1 MLRLLK
7 APSLMTKFLPA
18 CLLLLLSLSLQ
29 AELRVEVDRTSVRVN
44 ESLNMLITSDQ
55 GSVEQIDLSQL
66 PPELEVIARS
76 TRQNVQIINGRRSA
90 NYELSLTLIAV
101 ATGEV
106 SIPALQ
112 ARGDS
117 SQPVSISIAPEA
129 SGANKVVELT
139 LESALQQAYV
149 FQEVPLT
156 LRLRLAGDLT
166 QGELS
171 DLDIPQAHI
180 ELINEQRYR
189 QGSGEVIER
198 NYVLYPQ
205 SVGSL
210 NIPSLRFQGSLRAN
224 SRLGL
229 SGGVVRSSSSE
240 FSIEVLPPAV
250 GELAQWLPAS
260 SVRLTEELQPVS
272 SQIALGQPIT
282 RRITLEAVGA
292 LGEKLPAIDLA
303 PIANDDLRQ
312 YRDQSQYNNTKSRS
326 SMVGQRVEN
335 IVYIPQNLG
344 TAQLPEIVVPWW
356 DVNSGQLAY
365 ASLPARQLQIV
376 ANPNASL
383 TADPTSV
390 PAAVADAE
398 PQATVASTPD
408 TGDSAIGSP
417 ISVQSNILYLLAGL
431 LLFSLL
437 INLWLAISWWR
448 RRPVAPASSGH
459 NISQSYYQDLR
470 QAIDAGDNSQIS
482 LIWRRW
488 QRHWQRQQR
497 DWREHLRAE
506 EAQQLE
512 EIMAVIEHSAWGR
525 PANSSAKPNLA
536 SLLKLCSKLERNSS
550 KPGKTHKPDRA
561 RHLRPLYNN

>member
-7 APSLMTKFLPA
+7 APSLMAKFLPVF
-18 CLLLLLSLSLQ
+18 LLLLLSLSLQ

-44 ESLNMLITSDQ
+44 ESLSMLISSDQ

-139 LESALQQAYV
+139 LESPLQQAYV

-365 ASLPARQLQIV
+365 ARLPARQLQIV

-390 PAAVADAE
+390 PAAVADTE
-398 PQATVASTPD
+398 PQATAASSPA

-437 INLWLAISWWR
+437 VNLWVAISWWR

-470 QAIDAGDNSQIS
+470 QAIDASDNSQIS
-482 LIWRRW
+482 LIWRSW
-488 QRHWQRQQR
+488 QRHWQGQQR

-512 EIMAVIEHSAWGR
+512 EIMAAIEHSAWGR
-525 PANSSAKPNLA
+525 PANSSAKSNLA

-550 KPGKTHKPDRA
+550 KRGKTHKPDRA

>member
-7 APSLMTKFLPA
+7 APSFMAKFSPA

-44 ESLNMLITSDQ
+44 ESLNMVITSDQ

-250 GELAQWLPAS
+250 GELAQWLPAT
-260 SVRLTEELQPVS
+260 SVRLDRGIAT
-272 SQIALGQPIT
+272 SQ
-282 RRITLEAVGA
+282 
-292 LGEKLPAIDLA
+292 
-303 PIANDDLRQ
+303 
-312 YRDQSQYNNTKSRS
+312 
-326 SMVGQRVEN
+326 
-335 IVYIPQNLG
+335 
-344 TAQLPEIVVPWW
+344 
-356 DVNSGQLAY
+356 
-365 ASLPARQLQIV
+365 
-376 ANPNASL
+376 
-383 TADPTSV
+383 
-390 PAAVADAE
+390 
-398 PQATVASTPD
+398 
-408 TGDSAIGSP
+408 
-417 ISVQSNILYLLAGL
+417 QSNSPGAAYYSQDNPGSRWCA
-431 LLFSLL
+431 
-437 INLWLAISWWR
+437 R
-448 RRPVAPASSGH
+448 RETAS
-459 NISQSYYQDLR
+459 Y
-470 QAIDAGDNSQIS
+470 
-482 LIWRRW
+482 
-488 QRHWQRQQR
+488 
-497 DWREHLRAE
+497 
-506 EAQQLE
+506 
-512 EIMAVIEHSAWGR
+512 
-525 PANSSAKPNLA
+525 
-536 SLLKLCSKLERNSS
+536 
-550 KPGKTHKPDRA
+550 
-561 RHLRPLYNN
+561 